1 MGPQENHSAKTHF
14 EQKERKNVVIF
25 LQRYLTFLIMLQK
38 FCNVFLLQKKILQH
52 LFFQFLGWAINSFF
66 IKMQHCCV
74 LMKNVARGPLA
85 LVVTRKKFKFWGIFR
100 PLWRYKTVKVNY
112 NDSNNNYTNIVFIR
126 ITITA
131 KFAVQTAIY
140 IIILQNSS
148 SYSIC
153 GFTH

>member
-14 EQKERKNVVIF
+14 EQKERKSVVIF

-52 LFFQFLGWAINSFF
+52 LFFQFLGWAINVFF

-85 LVVTRKKFKFWGIFR
+85 LLPDGKQTMVVVSRIEIEAKKRLPYFMGRMISSFGRK
-100 PLWRYKTVKVNY
+100 
-112 NDSNNNYTNIVFIR
+112 
-126 ITITA
+126 
-131 KFAVQTAIY
+131 
-140 IIILQNSS
+140 
-148 SYSIC
+148 
-153 GFTH
+153 